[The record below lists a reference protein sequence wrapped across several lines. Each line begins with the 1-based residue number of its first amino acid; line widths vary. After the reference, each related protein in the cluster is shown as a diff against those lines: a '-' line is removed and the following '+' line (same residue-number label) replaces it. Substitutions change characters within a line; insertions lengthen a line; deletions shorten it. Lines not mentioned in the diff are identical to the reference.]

1 MTMTVPYKYQ
11 EDSYIKYF
19 TSKDWV
25 TFSLN
30 LLGDCGEIWKIS
42 VCSLIGPDILSGI

>member
-25 TFSLN
+25 IFP
-30 LLGDCGEIWKIS
+30 
-42 VCSLIGPDILSGI
+42 LIY